1 MAVDRVP
8 ELDEEKPGANQENSE
23 REDEWEILSDRLSDR
38 QSSLAS
44 GSHKGALFVTKCGSV
59 RSITTLECYE
69 NASASSVPFKIQR
82 TNSSSTL
89 DSNENSLGPSGK
101 GILGVDYLEHVI
113 LPTDTLQGI
122 CLAYKISSTRLK
134 QANHF
139 SGSSL
144 LLAPKKLV
152 IPISKQA
159 LRSGFIR
166 VQDTDA
172 KEYKLYSFLAEYR
185 ELSMTEARA
194 YLELADWNLKEA
206 LRSAKEDNEWEREMD
221 GGTLKSGEIRIT
233 MNAEGFNARGAGI
246 TRLPALGATKEKE
259 SGDDSSPPSSPAKK
273 RTPVKPISRSAIPAI
288 ASKTVKAE
296 DVVNAADQHN
306 NFGVELK
313 SFSKSD

>member
-1 MAVDRVP
+1 MSEGGLFSWKVQRPKSRGPAADFSRLKKPLPPPPEGSAWHQDKESKEWKLMAVDRVP
-8 ELDEEKPGANQENSE
+8 ELAEEKPNVQENSE
-23 REDEWEILSDRLSDR
+23 REDEWELLSDKFSTSDR
-38 QSSLAS
+38 QSLTS
-44 GSHKGALFVTKCGSV
+44 GSHRDAVFVTKAGSV

-69 NASASSVPFKIQR
+69 NASSSSVPFKIQR

-172 KEYKLYSFLAEYR
+172 KEYKLYSFLAEHR
-185 ELSMTEARA
+185 ELTMTEA
-194 YLELADWNLKEA
+194 
-206 LRSAKEDNEWEREMD
+206 
-221 GGTLKSGEIRIT
+221 
-233 MNAEGFNARGAGI
+233 
-246 TRLPALGATKEKE
+246 
-259 SGDDSSPPSSPAKK
+259 
-273 RTPVKPISRSAIPAI
+273 
-288 ASKTVKAE
+288 KA
-296 DVVNAADQHN
+296 
-306 NFGVELK
+306 
-313 SFSKSD
+313 

>member
-1 MAVDRVP
+1 LPPPPEGSTWQQDKDSNEWKLVAVDRVP
-8 ELDEEKPGANQENSE
+8 ELSEESGNNNQNSE
-23 REDEWEILSDRLSDR
+23 REDDWEVLSEK
-38 QSSLAS
+38 QSVTS
-44 GSHKGALFVTKCGSV
+44 GSHKGAVFVSKAGSV

-69 NASASSVPFKIQR
+69 TGSTSSVPFKIQR

-89 DSNENSLGPSGK
+89 DSNENTLGPSGK

-172 KEYKLYSFLAEYR
+172 KEYKLYSFLAEFKD
-185 ELSMTEARA
+185 LSMTEA
-194 YLELADWNLKEA
+194 
-206 LRSAKEDNEWEREMD
+206 
-221 GGTLKSGEIRIT
+221 
-233 MNAEGFNARGAGI
+233 
-246 TRLPALGATKEKE
+246 
-259 SGDDSSPPSSPAKK
+259 
-273 RTPVKPISRSAIPAI
+273 
-288 ASKTVKAE
+288 KA
-296 DVVNAADQHN
+296 
-306 NFGVELK
+306 
-313 SFSKSD
+313 

>member
-1 MAVDRVP
+1 MSEGGLFSWKVQRPKTRGAPTDYSRIKKPLPPPPEGSAWHQDKDSREWKLVAVDRVP
-8 ELDEEKPGANQENSE
+8 ELAEEKPRASSQEHSE
-23 REDEWEILSDRLSDR
+23 KEDEWELLSDRLSDR
-38 QSSLAS
+38 HSLTS
-44 GSHKGALFVTKCGSV
+44 GSNRDAVLVTKCGSV

-69 NASASSVPFKIQR
+69 NGSNSSVPFKIQR

-101 GILGVDYLEHVI
+101 GVLGVDYLEHVI

-139 SGSSL
+139 SGGSL

-194 YLELADWNLKEA
+194 
-206 LRSAKEDNEWEREMD
+206 
-221 GGTLKSGEIRIT
+221 
-233 MNAEGFNARGAGI
+233 
-246 TRLPALGATKEKE
+246 
-259 SGDDSSPPSSPAKK
+259 
-273 RTPVKPISRSAIPAI
+273 
-288 ASKTVKAE
+288 
-296 DVVNAADQHN
+296 
-306 NFGVELK
+306 
-313 SFSKSD
+313 